1 MGWYLIDGMDGC
13 GKNTVADALSAAL
26 AKRGRSSHVHTHPS
40 DLVTGRISRRLLRG
54 DGKAMQ
60 AMATVFF
67 ILDVLIS
74 LARMRRWRG
83 YDDVIFVR
91 YIMAVAYLPDQ
102 LVERAYD
109 LVAKALP
116 MPEHLVL
123 VDTPPEMAMCRII
136 DRGHDLEMFETV
148 EKLSRIRQRMLRLS
162 SKGWTVMDNSDS
174 MEGIE
179 RQVEDYLG

>member
-1 MGWYLIDGMDGC
+1 
-13 GKNTVADALSAAL
+13 
-26 AKRGRSSHVHTHPS
+26 
-40 DLVTGRISRRLLRG
+40 
-54 DGKAMQ
+54 
-60 AMATVFF
+60 
-67 ILDVLIS
+67 
-74 LARMRRWRG
+74 
-83 YDDVIFVR
+83 
-91 YIMAVAYLPDQ
+91 MAVAYLPDP

-109 LVAKALP
+109 LVAKVLP